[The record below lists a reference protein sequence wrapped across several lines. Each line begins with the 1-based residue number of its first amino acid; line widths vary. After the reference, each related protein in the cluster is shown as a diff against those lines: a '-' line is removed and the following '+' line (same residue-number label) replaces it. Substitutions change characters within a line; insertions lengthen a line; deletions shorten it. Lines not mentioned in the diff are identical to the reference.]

1 MEESLIG
8 FVLKLIPC
16 FGLSKFLVLYIR
28 GKLIPLRI
36 TSFLYHHGYTYL
48 LTEER
53 VGKLEVKKHE
63 GRVGS
68 EI

>member
-1 MEESLIG
+1 M
-8 FVLKLIPC
+8 IPC

-63 GRVGS
+63 GGVGS
-68 EI
+68 DI

>member
-36 TSFLYHHGYTYL
+36 TSFLYHHGYMYL
-48 LTEER
+48 FTEER